1 MCFTNACV
9 CFFYLEATLYQ
20 LYFLSIQNHFCRLEA
35 FKLLFVPFCLYCCQP
50 SEEPRYVSGVWGPY
64 YSAMIPGMW
73 SLEGGQSATGKLV
86 RKRYTS
92 SGIIWLGFRHPLL
105 FPHLKG
111 SEMLKTFLV
120 HSFKCIVY
128 FLIPVFTFSASPP
141 HQPPNVQMCTLS

>member
-1 MCFTNACV
+1 MFCSCNEGCLGCNTDSPGFPEFPLSNRLVLICGTSSCHMTVSIKVSSSVLLEICALQMLVCV
-9 CFFYLEATLYQ
+9 FFNWNQ

-92 SGIIWLGFRHPLL
+92 SGII
-105 FPHLKG
+105 
-111 SEMLKTFLV
+111 
-120 HSFKCIVY
+120 
-128 FLIPVFTFSASPP
+128 
-141 HQPPNVQMCTLS
+141 